1 MVTLPRYEVAPM
13 PLNRL
18 FGAFFAAAMMAL
30 VPGLFSGSAHAR
42 PAYKSTEIAPGLYS
56 FGAGMA
62 FNAFMITDDGVIVM
76 DSFDEDFAKASLAAI
91 RKLTDKPIRYLV
103 YSHNHY
109 DHISGGAVFKVEGA
123 KILCHETAAAW
134 LRQHPSPDVAM
145 PDETWSGARSVLKLG
160 NSEVDL
166 RYFGANHGEGMTV
179 FLFPREKTIY
189 TVDLVVPKR
198 VGFTYMPDFSPKEW
212 ERTLAEMDAL
222 DFDRVMYAHN
232 AAVGPRSSVAEQ
244 LKYLQDLRA
253 AVRAELK
260 RGTPFMQVP
269 ATVELPQYE
278 TWDGYDEWLPMNAW
292 RILLEIAMG
301 V

>member
-1 MVTLPRYEVAPM
+1 M
-13 PLNRL
+13 PLHRL
-18 FGAFFAAAMMAL
+18 FGKFIAGAAIAL
-30 VPGLFSGSAHAR
+30 ALGLSGGRAHAH
-42 PAYKSTEIAPGLYS
+42 PPYETLEIAPGLYS

-76 DSFDEDFAKASLAAI
+76 DSFDDEFARASLAAI

-109 DHISGGAVFKVEGA
+109 DHISGGAVFKAEGA
-123 KILCHETAAAW
+123 TILCHEAAANW
-134 LRQHPSPDVAM
+134 LKTHPSPDVAM
-145 PDETWSGARSVLKLG
+145 PDATWSGSKSVLKLG
-160 NSEVDL
+160 HGEVDL
-166 RYFGANHGEGMTV
+166 LYFGANHGEGMTV

-212 ERTLAEMDAL
+212 ERTLAEMEAL

-253 AVRAELK
+253 AVLAELK
-260 RGTPFMQVP
+260 KGTPFMQVP
-269 ATVELPQYE
+269 TTVKLPQYAG
-278 TWDGYDEWLPMNAW
+278 WDGYADWLPMNAW
-292 RILLEIAMG
+292 RVLLEIAMG